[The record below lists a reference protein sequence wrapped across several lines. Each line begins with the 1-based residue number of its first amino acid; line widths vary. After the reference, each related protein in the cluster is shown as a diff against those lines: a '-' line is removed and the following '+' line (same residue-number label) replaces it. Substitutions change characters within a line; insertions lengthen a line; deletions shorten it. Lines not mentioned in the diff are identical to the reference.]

1 MLKIAFTHLPLI
13 VLSAF
18 LFLIAAGSGSADA
31 TGKTTCAPTQPDA
44 LGPFYKPDAPVRAT
58 VGKGYEL
65 KGTVRSSQD
74 CSTLSGA
81 KIEFWLAGTD
91 GRYDDNHR
99 ATVFSGK
106 TGTYRFESN
115 FPPPYA
121 GRPSHIHIRVT
132 AKGFRTLVTQHY
144 PVAGTPAGEFDL
156 VLVPLQ

>member
-1 MLKIAFTHLPLI
+1 MLQIAFTQLSLI

-18 LFLIAAGSGSADA
+18 LLLIAAGSASADA
-31 TGKTTCAPTQPDA
+31 TGKTTCAPTHPDA
-44 LGPFYKPDAPVRAT
+44 LGPFYKPDAPVRAA

-65 KGTVRSSQD
+65 KGTVRSSKD

-91 GRYDDNHR
+91 GRYDDDHR
-99 ATVFSGK
+99 ATLFAGASGA
-106 TGTYRFESN
+106 YRFGSN

-144 PVAGTPAGEFDL
+144 PVAGTTGGEFDL